1 MNRLKALLSSCRR
14 LSEFHFNGEDCE
26 MQAVP
31 SMIRF
36 LVGGDRQESITYTSQ
51 SKITVLD
58 ILDSQHSSQRTTR
71 SISVGASLTYVPV
84 YSC

>member
-1 MNRLKALLSSCRR
+1 
-14 LSEFHFNGEDCE
+14 
-26 MQAVP
+26 MQALQ

-36 LVGGDRQESITYTSQ
+36 LVRYDRQESITYISQ

-58 ILDSQHSSQRTTR
+58 ILDSQRSLQRTTR
-71 SISVGASLTYVPV
+71 SISVAASLTYVPV